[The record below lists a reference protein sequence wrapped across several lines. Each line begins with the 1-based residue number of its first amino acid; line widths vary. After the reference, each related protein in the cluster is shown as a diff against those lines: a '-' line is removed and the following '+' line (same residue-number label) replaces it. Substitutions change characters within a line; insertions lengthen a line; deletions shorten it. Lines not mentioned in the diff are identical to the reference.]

1 MLHVV
6 TQVFNNNPISG
17 QLPGTKEY
25 WPSSYWLVLG
35 IPVVFYLASVGLLAF
50 YGESDKKNPF
60 EYFFGSISNSL
71 ERLTG
76 FAGWAMAG
84 ALTGLLS
91 LLVAAIG
98 LYWDVAWHV
107 DFGRD
112 KGTLFTPPHV
122 TILFG
127 LGGLIFAAAV
137 SITFASLEKADTRLR
152 FGEYIRV
159 PWGGLLFLIAG
170 VLAVAAFP
178 LDALWHATYG
188 IDVTLWSPTHLQLI
202 TGGSIGSFAVLLLLA
217 EAWPVSKPNPHG
229 RFWVAVATGA
239 VLTACCTYTG
249 EFDYRVPQFN
259 PVYLPILIMLAA
271 GVALVFGRLVLGRW
285 GAVKVAISFLVIRTF
300 LSFLVSSLHHEFARY
315 PLFLPSALLVELAA
329 WWVGTDNRLKFG
341 AVSGVLI
348 GTIGLVAETI
358 WISASGWFPA
368 SNNAGL
374 LIKTLELAPITA
386 VAAAI
391 IGAGLGRM
399 FHRDSPKISIGA
411 LGIAGAVLLA
421 ALMIPLPRDVSH
433 VVATIHQ
440 TPIGNG
446 NTVNVAVSLQ
456 PANAADGAI
465 FFGISSWQGGGTR
478 RVVLK
483 ETSPGNYTESAPVP
497 VVGKWKSLLI
507 LIKGQD
513 NMAAPIYLP
522 IDPAIHA
529 PEIPAQPLR
538 VTTFKRNTSYLLR
551 EEHGGPMLPKELGYA
566 GFIIS
571 TAVFFIVIAAAVA
584 DLDTEVGDPSVRFG
598 SGTSGTPSR
607 REIPGLSWQPP
618 APEPVPARWNP
629 GGLTG
634 ASRRF

>member
-6 TQVFNNNPISG
+6 TQVFNNNPISS
-17 QLPGTKEY
+17 QLPGTKEH
-25 WPSSYWLVLG
+25 WPQSYWLVLG
-35 IPVVFYLASVGLLAF
+35 IPVVFYLACVGLLAF
-50 YGESDKKNPF
+50 YGDSDKKNPF

-98 LYWDVAWHV
+98 LYWDVSWHV

-112 KGTLFTPPHV
+112 RGTLFTPPHV

-137 SITFASLEKADTRLR
+137 AITFATLEKADTKLR

-159 PWGGLLFLIAG
+159 PWGGLLFLVLG

-188 IDVTLWSPTHLQLI
+188 IDVTLWSPTHLQLV
-202 TGGSIGSFAVLLLLA
+202 TGGSLGAFAVMLLLA
-217 EAWPVSKPNPHG
+217 EAWPVSRPNSHG
-229 RFWVAVATGA
+229 RFWMAVAAGA
-239 VLTACCTYTG
+239 VLTACCTYMG
-249 EFDYRVPQFN
+249 EFDFRVPQYN

-271 GVALVFGRLVLGRW
+271 GIALTFGRLVLGRW
-285 GAVKVAISFLVIRTF
+285 GAVKVAISFLVIRTV
-300 LSFLVSSLHHEFARY
+300 LSVLVASLHHEYARY
-315 PLFLPSALLVELAA
+315 PLFLPSALVVELAA

-348 GTIGLVAETI
+348 GTLGLIGETF
-358 WISASGWFPA
+358 WISASGWFAP
-368 SNNAGL
+368 SSQL
-374 LIKTLELAPITA
+374 LVKTLELAPITA

-391 IGAGLGRM
+391 LGAGLGRM
-399 FHRDSPKISIGA
+399 YHRDSQPMPVAA
-411 LGIAGAVLLA
+411 LGVAGVVLIA
-421 ALMIPLPRDVSH
+421 ALMIPLPRNVTH
-433 VVATIHQ
+433 VVATIRQ

-446 NTVNVAVSLQ
+446 DNVHVAVSLQ
-456 PANAADGAI
+456 PANAADNSI
-465 FFGISSWQGGGTR
+465 FFGVSSWQGGGTR

-497 VVGKWKSLLI
+497 VVGKWKSLVI
-507 LIKGQD
+507 LIKGSD
-513 NMAAPIYLP
+513 NMAAPIYMP

-529 PEIPAQPLR
+529 PEIPAVPLR
-538 VTTFKRNTSYLLR
+538 VTTFQHNTTYLLR
-551 EEHGGPMLPKELGYA
+551 EAHGGPPLPKELGYT
-566 GFIIS
+566 GFIVS
-571 TAVFFIVIAAAVA
+571 TAVFIILIASAVA

-598 SGTSGTPSR
+598 SGTSSTPARR
-607 REIPGLSWQPP
+607 REVPGLSWTPP
-618 APEPVPARWNP
+618 APEPAPARWNP

-634 ASRRF
+634 ATRRN